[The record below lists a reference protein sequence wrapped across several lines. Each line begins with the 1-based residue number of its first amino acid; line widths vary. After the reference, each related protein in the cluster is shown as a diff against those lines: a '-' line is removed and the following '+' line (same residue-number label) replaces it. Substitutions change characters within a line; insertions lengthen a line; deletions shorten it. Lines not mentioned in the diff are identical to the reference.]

1 MSKKCLWKECH
12 HSFVFLGG
20 QFVQF
25 KVCFCKGYLS
35 SSSYNHRKDWV
46 FVHHA
51 EVAFWSVYLC
61 TMRGCFWSVYL
72 CTMLRLLFD
81 LCILLF
87 DLCTLLE
94 EGTDV
99 KFCWPSSTL
108 VCVCAKVGC
117 LWLCQSMHN
126 FGINHK
132 QSEHKLWHKPE
143 TKWAPTFCE
152 RWQWHWGHNFRISH
166 FSEFFSCSLFSSNY
180 YYSVWIILVC
190 FLSNYCFSKMG

>member
-1 MSKKCLWKECH
+1 VKLSKLCPKSVCGRNVITLLFFLGVTILYNPK
-12 HSFVFLGG
+12 FVF
-20 QFVQF
+20 V
-25 KVCFCKGYLS
+25 KGYLS

-94 EGTDV
+94 ESTDV

-117 LWLCQSMHN
+117 LWLCQSMRN

-132 QSEHKLWHKPE
+132 QSEHKLWHNHKQSE
-143 TKWAPTFCE
+143 HQLFVKGDNGIEVIT
-152 RWQWHWGHNFRISH
+152 
-166 FSEFFSCSLFSSNY
+166 SEFHTFRSFFLALFSP
-180 YYSVWIILVC
+180 VTIIIL
-190 FLSNYCFSKMG
+190 FG